1 MMYFDL
7 NPTYVNNVL
16 YKSDS
21 LNCGFLDKFFH
32 GTTMSV
38 GI

>member
-7 NPTYVNNVL
+7 NPTYVSNVHH
-16 YKSDS
+16 KSDS
-21 LNCGFLDKFFH
+21 SSCGFLDKFFH